1 MGKIQKLWKKVCYWW
16 YGRKK
21 VAVNIQDDNYYVW
34 DEYDRQVTIIPNKTG
49 D

>member
-1 MGKIQKLWKKVCYWW
+1 MGKIQKLWKRIWCWW

-21 VAVNIQDDNYYVW
+21 ENIQDDNEYVW
-34 DEYDRQVTIIPNKTG
+34 DEHEQQVTIIPNKPE